1 MNNIYTDKYKNASH
15 IGESNAHISLES
27 VEKILAILNNAKIYL
42 KNDDK
47 PNWLDS
53 FVKMFEIMRKMI
65 MAVSAPE
72 LGDWGK
78 QMVMY
83 YTQLMHKASRVMIDA
98 KKGEDVEELVL
109 EFERLRDFIK
119 NVIKNAKPASDS
131 GGSDAASGAVDGMI

>member
-15 IGESNAHISLES
+15 IGESNAYISLES
-27 VEKILAILNNAKIYL
+27 VTKILAILDNAKIYL
-42 KNDDK
+42 KKDDK

-53 FVKMFEIMRKMI
+53 FVKIFEIMRKLI

-72 LGDWGK
+72 LRDWGK

-83 YTQLMHKASRVMIDA
+83 YTQLMHKASRAMIDA
-98 KKGEDVEELVL
+98 KKVEDVEELVL

-119 NVIKNAKPASDS
+119 DVIKNAKPVSS
-131 GGSDAASGAVDGMI
+131 SDAGSGASSSVDGVL